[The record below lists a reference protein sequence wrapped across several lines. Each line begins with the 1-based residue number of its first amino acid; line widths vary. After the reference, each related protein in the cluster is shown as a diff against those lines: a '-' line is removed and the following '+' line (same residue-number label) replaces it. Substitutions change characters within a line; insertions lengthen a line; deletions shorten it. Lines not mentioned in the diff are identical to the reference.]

1 MVTVA
6 GFLGR
11 ALGQG
16 GVQGVVLGSEEGAT
30 CWSIT
35 REEGQSSTEEEG
47 VVLELGGE
55 ALRYFV
61 SVSMRRD
68 KATIEGASARFKFL
82 RFHQFKFCGRSSL

>member
-1 MVTVA
+1 M
-6 GFLGR
+6 
-11 ALGQG
+11 
-16 GVQGVVLGSEEGAT
+16 QGVVLGSEEGGT
-30 CWSIT
+30 CRFIT
-35 REEGQSSTEEEG
+35 LEEGQSSTEEVG

-55 ALRYFV
+55 ALRHLV